1 MIGQTEKN
9 SKIKSFIQD
18 YRPEIKFVL
27 IFTIGLA
34 ISFMLI
40 NNRFVANHL
49 IKPITVVESYIASK
63 ALTHI
68 LGFPNKQDGVVIS
81 GEEGNNFRME
91 VRNNCNGVYES
102 IVFLMAF
109 IAIQI
114 PWRRKI
120 GWMSF
125 GFLLFHFINEMRL
138 VSLFIIGSKYS
149 NEAFVFFHE
158 TFWNYALV
166 ILTLGIFIFC
176 AHQVSKATVPG
187 RAKAEAKAK

>member
-1 MIGQTEKN
+1 MIGQNDKD
-9 SKIKSFIQD
+9 SRIKAFIQD

-27 IFTIGLA
+27 IFCVGL
-34 ISFMLI
+34 
-40 NNRFVANHL
+40 VAAFIIIHRPIVAENV
-49 IKPITVVESYIASK
+49 IRPITVAETYVASK
-63 ALTHI
+63 VLNLI
-68 LGFPNKQDGVVIS
+68 GFPNVQRDREIAGR
-81 GEEGNNFRME
+81 EGNYFRME

-125 GFLLFHFINEMRL
+125 GFFLFHVINEMRL
-138 VSLFIIGSKYS
+138 VTLFIVGSNYPKY
-149 NEAFVFFHE
+149 FDFFHE

-176 AHQVSKATVPG
+176 AYKVSGNPG
-187 RAKAEAKAK
+187 VEQMELAEANAK

>member
-1 MIGQTEKN
+1 MIGHNEKG
-9 SKIKSFIQD
+9 SKVKSFIQD

-27 IFTIGLA
+27 IFSVGL
-34 ISFMLI
+34 IVSFILV
-40 NNRFVANHL
+40 NNKFVAENV
-49 IKPITVVESYIASK
+49 IKPITEAETYVASVVLNLI
-63 ALTHI
+63 
-68 LGFPNKQDGVVIS
+68 GFPNTQTSIYIS
-81 GEEGNNFRME
+81 GAEGNFFRME

-125 GFLLFHFINEMRL
+125 GFALFHVVNELRL
-138 VSLFIIGSKYS
+138 VTLFIIGSNYS

-158 TFWNYALV
+158 TFWNYTLV
-166 ILTLGIFIFC
+166 IVTLGIFIFC
-176 AHQVSKATVPG
+176 AHQVSKAP
-187 RAKAEAKAK
+187 AAALAEQKSA